1 MKNSKDSIRTKF
13 EEVALAINKAEVKD
27 YERLYYLSETL
38 DNLTSAYVRL
48 INLSTY
54 EEAKKMQEQMDLNVY
69 DMPNQSSEVN

>member
-1 MKNSKDSIRTKF
+1 MKDSKDSIRTKF
-13 EEVALAINKAEVKD
+13 EEVALAINKTEVKD